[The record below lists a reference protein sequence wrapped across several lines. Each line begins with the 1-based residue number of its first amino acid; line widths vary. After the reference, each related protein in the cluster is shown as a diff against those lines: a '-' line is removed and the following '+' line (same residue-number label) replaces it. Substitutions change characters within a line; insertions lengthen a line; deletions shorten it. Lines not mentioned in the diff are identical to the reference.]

1 MSLQNL
7 QRERPVGK
15 GFTAGLLVFTLQR
28 VHLIIEDPEEEIRSW
43 LKLLSITFQVND
55 ASISLDRQ
63 SRPAAVDYA
72 FNVVSIMKV
81 VYR

>member
-1 MSLQNL
+1 M
-7 QRERPVGK
+7 RRHGYEPVKSYNPYWDKKGK
-15 GFTAGLLVFTLQR
+15 TFEPAVSFASSIRVLL
-28 VHLIIEDPEEEIRSW
+28 W

-72 FNVVSIMKV
+72 FNVVSIMEV